1 MLKKWLENLERI
13 LLRWHLLLGLF
24 QPLKYVI
31 SFCHTHAGH
40 LAQGLYISSSK
51 SHDYILRYIIV

>member
-24 QPLKYVI
+24 QPHKYVI
-31 SFCHTHAGH
+31 SF
-40 LAQGLYISSSK
+40 
-51 SHDYILRYIIV
+51 